1 VRFVCEKEIEKREK
15 ERRQSKCPSKI
26 KKKQKHFWSFS
37 FLRQKWKRW
46 KAQPL
51 RRMNNYLKCCTL
63 KPPSHK
69 RFRSVTPSQQFSGI
83 NVGNKF
89 YFRSYQVD
97 TLLNIKEQIINQE
110 IFETE
115 GEKTVFL
122 TN

>member
-1 VRFVCEKEIEKREK
+1 
-15 ERRQSKCPSKI
+15 
-26 KKKQKHFWSFS
+26 
-37 FLRQKWKRW
+37 
-46 KAQPL
+46 
-51 RRMNNYLKCCTL
+51 MNNYLKCCTL

-97 TLLNIKEQIINQE
+97 TFLNIKEQIINQE